1 MWPVLELYVRDL
13 AADPPEGEQQVQ
25 AAIAA
30 LRKKHRKH
38 KMSPK
43 KSQLIHVYDLL
54 TARGSLAPC
63 PQLRAAL
70 MKNPSKSQSGVL
82 VITVLTSPYPA
93 TGGVVQRFS
102 CKWDCHYCPNE
113 PGQPRSYLHDEP
125 AVRRANHNGF
135 DPVLQFTDRAATLA
149 ANGHPVDKIE
159 VLVLG
164 GTWASYPE
172 AYRETFC
179 RDLFYAANTCWERPP
194 KRPRRSL
201 AEEQVANEGAA
212 CKVIGLTLETR
223 PDTIDAGE
231 LRRLRAY
238 GCTRVQLGLQHTDDA
253 VLKAINRGC
262 TTAHAAAALA
272 ALKDCCYKV
281 DIHLMPNLPGSSP
294 SADRAMFARVLSD
307 PQLQADQWKIYP
319 CEVVPWTQI
328 QKWYDAGTYV
338 PYSHAELCELLLE
351 TKAEVHPWIRLN
363 RVIRDIPSQYIFN
376 VNVPNLREDLATE
389 LARRGGACACIRCRE
404 VGAAAADAPPQLV
417 ERRYAAQDGWEVF
430 LSFESGDRK
439 TIFAFARLR
448 LSARPGSG
456 VFASLAGCAL
466 LRELHVYGQLIPT
479 TAGAAGSGA
488 APQHTGLGRR
498 LMHRAEAIASASG
511 FRRMAVIAGV
521 GARGYYRKLG
531 YELESEGGFMV
542 KVLPPPAL
550 RVRLQLAAG
559 RVAVA
564 AWGLRLASARG
575 PPLALATTVLVAA
588 AWGAAKTAM
597 PAAMTATSRGG
608 AGEGKSTILMLSLA
622 GSAAVVAS
630 SWWAARAWMGGGE
643 APAAAGGRRTTPSS
657 SCPPCVVIA
666 S

>member
-38 KMSPK
+38 KMSPT
-43 KSQLIHVYDLL
+43 KSQLIHVFDLL

-70 MKNPSKSQSGVL
+70 RKNPSKSQSGVL

-172 AYRETFC
+172 AYREAFC
-179 RDLFYAANTCWERPP
+179 RDLFYAANTFWERPP

-238 GCTRVQLGLQHTDDA
+238 GCTRVQLGLQHTDDG

-262 TTAHAAAALA
+262 TTAHAAAALT
-272 ALKDCCYKV
+272 ALKDCCYKI
-281 DIHLMPNLPGSSP
+281 DIHLMPNLPGASP
-294 SADRAMFARVLSD
+294 SADRAMFARMLAD

-319 CEVVPWTQI
+319 CEVVPWTRI
-328 QKWYDAGTYV
+328 KAWYDAGSFV
-338 PYSHAELCELLLE
+338 PYPDAELCEVLIE
-351 TKAEVHPWIRLN
+351 AKAAVHPWIRLN
-363 RVIRDIPSQYIFN
+363 RVIRDIPSQYILGG
-376 VNVPNLREDLATE
+376 VDAPNLRQTLGDEMR
-389 LARRGGACACIRCRE
+389 RRGLACSCIRCRE
-404 VGAAAADAPPQLV
+404 VGGEAARGCRPARPPGEAQLV
-417 ERRYAAQDGWEVF
+417 ERRYDAQGGTEIF

-439 TIFAFARLR
+439 TIFGFARLR
-448 LSARPGSG
+448 LAAAAGGG
-456 VFASLAGCAL
+456 VFACLAGCGL
-466 LRELHVYGQLIPT
+466 RRELHVYGQLIPT
-479 TAGAAGSGA
+479 TEAGGAAA
-488 APQHTGLGRR
+488 QHTGLGRR
-498 LMHRAEAIASASG
+498 LMDRAEAIASASG

-542 KVLPPPAL
+542 KALPAPPLAVRLHSAADLAASVAWRHRRAVVGSAALAAVVLAVVVVGREGRGRRLSPPTFLGWWPAAVPAAVLLAGPGATAAAAPPPA
-550 RVRLQLAAG
+550 RI
-559 RVAVA
+559 
-564 AWGLRLASARG
+564 
-575 PPLALATTVLVAA
+575 
-588 AWGAAKTAM
+588 GA
-597 PAAMTATSRGG
+597 
-608 AGEGKSTILMLSLA
+608 
-622 GSAAVVAS
+622 
-630 SWWAARAWMGGGE
+630 
-643 APAAAGGRRTTPSS
+643 
-657 SCPPCVVIA
+657 
-666 S
+666 